1 MLADVTC
8 CRMRRV
14 HLQVLTHSLS
24 LALTCCRMR
33 RVHLQAASDKHAILH
48 AHPQTHA
55 AFADAYSLRRR
66 IQPTQ
71 THTAYADAYST
82 HTCGQRQHT

>member
-48 AHPQTHA
+48 AHPQTHGI
-55 AFADAYSLRRR
+55 RRR
-66 IQPTQ
+66 IQHSQ
-71 THTAYADAYST
+71 THTAYAEAYST